1 MQRYHLTNTIFIRN
15 IEKNDA
21 TTEIEV
27 FVSNLEEDLE
37 LDAKDGTMENPVVD
51 ISNAITKGFEKAAEF
66 KEATINIYLFKGNHY
81 ALWDYDR
88 YQPTKID
95 RNSNKEQ
102 IIIR

>member
-1 MQRYHLTNTIFIRN
+1 M
-15 IEKNDA
+15 D
-21 TTEIEV
+21 IEV

-37 LDAKDGTMENPVVD
+37 LDGKDGTIENPVVD

-66 KEATINIYLFKGNHY
+66 QEAIIHIYLFKGTHY
-81 ALWDYDR
+81 ALWDYDK

>member
-1 MQRYHLTNTIFIRN
+1 M
-15 IEKNDA
+15 
-21 TTEIEV
+21 

-37 LDAKDGTMENPVVD
+37 LNELDGSIENPVVD

-66 KEATINIYLFKGNHY
+66 KEAIINIYLFKGIHY
-81 ALWDYDR
+81 ALWDYER
-88 YQPTKID
+88 YLPTKID